1 MLCYVKGEEGTM
13 IITRR
18 TIQLLRKRD
27 EETFERVYEEYVNL
41 VFYICYSITHDREA
55 SEDLTQDTFVK
66 MMNSLSNYEECGKF
80 KQYISQI
87 ARNLSKNYV
96 TRNKTS
102 DVSYDDNVISEQK
115 DYNETSRVKTFIEEN
130 LDETSSR
137 IVTLKI
143 VHNFKFKEIA
153 ELLELSLGSV
163 QSTYYQA
170 IKTLKKEIR

>member
-1 MLCYVKGEEGTM
+1 MKGEERTM

-18 TIQLLRKRD
+18 TIQLLKERD
-27 EETFERVYEEYVNL
+27 EETFERVYDEYVNL
-41 VFYICYSITHDREA
+41 VYYICYSITDDKQA

-96 TRNKTS
+96 TRNKTN
-102 DVSYDDNVISEQK
+102 DVSYDDSVLISHQ
-115 DYNETSRVKTFIEEN
+115 DQNKTGKVMMFIEEC
-130 LDETSSR
+130 LSKEASE
-137 IVTLKI
+137 IVILKI

-153 ELLELSLGSV
+153 ELLGISIGKV
-163 QSTYYQA
+163 QSIYYQA
-170 IKTLKKEIR
+170 IKDLKKEIK